1 MENGKLLRTSLMA
14 VTGLVVG
21 LVLLSVG
28 FVAGHYTAG
37 ASFTRFMPGTPFL
50 FSGVGGTPADLNSDF
65 APFWEAWNVVHQE
78 YVDQPLDD
86 QKLAYGAIKG
96 MVQALGDAH
105 SGYDTPDEA
114 NILLSDTSGALEGIG
129 AEVAASGGGIEIV
142 SPLPGSPAEAA
153 GILPGDVIIAVN
165 GEDTTGQDLF
175 TVINKVRGPAGT
187 KVDLKIVRTG
197 EADPLTFTITRAK
210 ITIPSVES
218 KILDG
223 NIGYVKIN
231 SFGET
236 TTSEFKTQLGALMD
250 QKPVGLV
257 LDLRNN
263 PGGFRDAAIDIA
275 SQFIGEGPIMF
286 QKYGDGR
293 QEEFTA
299 KPGGLALDVPLVVLV
314 NSGSAS
320 ASEIVTGAIQDDGRG
335 KVLGEQSYGKG
346 TVQDWHQLSNNE
358 GSVRI
363 TIARWLTPK
372 ERTIDKVGITPDVVV
387 PLTSDDRAA
396 KRDPQLDAA
405 VKLLTGK

>member
-1 MENGKLLRTSLMA
+1 MSGKTLRATLL
-14 VTGLVVG
+14 VITGLVAG
-21 LVLLSVG
+21 LVIFSSG

-37 ASFTRFMPGTPFL
+37 ASFTRFMPGTPYL
-50 FSGVGGTPADLNSDF
+50 FSGEGGTPADLNAQF
-65 APFWEAWNVVHQE
+65 APFWEAWNIVHQE
-78 YVDQPLDD
+78 YVDQPIDD

-114 NILLSDTSGALEGIG
+114 NILLSDTTGSLEGIG
-129 AEVAASGGGIEIV
+129 AEVAAQGSAVQII

-153 GILPGDVIIAVN
+153 GLLPGDLIIGVD
-165 GEDTTGQDLF
+165 GEDTTGQDLS
-175 TVINKVRGPAGT
+175 TVISKVRGPAGSQ
-187 KVDLKIVRTG
+187 VVLKIIRTG
-197 EADPLTFTITRAK
+197 QSDPMTFTIIRAK

-218 KILDG
+218 KTLDA
-223 NIGYVKIN
+223 NIGYIKIN

-236 TTSEFKTQLGALMD
+236 TVTEFNTQLKALMD
-250 QKPVGLV
+250 KNPTGLV

-263 PGGFRDAAIDIA
+263 PGGYRDAAIAIA
-275 SQFIGEGPIMF
+275 SQFIGDGPIMF

-293 QEEFTA
+293 LEEFDA
-299 KPGGLALDVPLVVLV
+299 QPDGLALKVPLIVLV
-314 NSGSAS
+314 NAGSAS
-320 ASEIVTGAIQDDGRG
+320 ASEIVTGALQDDARA

-346 TVQDWHQLSNNE
+346 TVQDWHPLSNNE

-372 ERTIDKVGITPDVVV
+372 QRTIDKTGITPNVVV
-387 PLTSDDRAA
+387 ALTADDRAA
-396 KRDPQLDAA
+396 NRDPQLDAA